1 MKSNSSNRMRPED
14 LRVSLDQHP
23 GWVSGADRRPTV
35 GDEVLCAGGCGTVLS
50 VRGKTGDGTPLVQI
64 RLEDPH
70 APVYFAAASNVLLA
84 PAAAVA

>member
-1 MKSNSSNRMRPED
+1 MKSNSSNRIRPED
-14 LRVSLDQHP
+14 LRVSHDQRP
-23 GWVSGADRRPTV
+23 NWVSGAERRPLV
-35 GDEVLCAGGCGTVLS
+35 GDEVICAGGCGTVVS

-84 PAAAVA
+84 PTAVA